1 MKGKKILSAFIA
13 LMLIAGMPVA
23 AFAETWYIENGN
35 ITITA
40 DGSGQNVSQGGGEA
54 IADSDPVISGTSDSN
69 TITIIADAGATANVT
84 LDGVNID
91 VSNTGATGVPGKA
104 GISTKGDGN
113 VTIELEGDNTVKSGN
128 FRAGV
133 EKNNGG
139 NLTIKDDSG
148 KDGSLAATGGEYCAG
163 IGGSDSKDGNNITIS
178 GGTINATGGIHG
190 AGIGGG
196 NGGNGNNITI
206 SGGTV
211 NATGNNGAGIGGG
224 ESSSGVGGNGSNIT
238 ISGGN
243 VTASSGGWYGAGI
256 GGGSGGNG
264 SDITISDGTVD
275 STGGKYAAGIGG
287 GQEGNG
293 SDIRISGGN
302 VTATGGEDAAGIG
315 GGDRRDGTG
324 GNGSNITISGGD
336 VTAKG
341 GRFGGAGIGGGEGGN
356 GSDITVSGGTTD
368 AEGGIAGAGIGG
380 GSGGSGSD
388 IKISN
393 GKVTA
398 KGGDQAAGIGGGAS
412 GDGSNIKIS
421 GGDINATGSDG
432 GAGIGGGWSGS
443 SGSDIGISG
452 GNVTAVGSDGGAG
465 IGGGAK
471 GSGSEITIS
480 GNAQVKV
487 KGGEKGY
494 YNGAGSGIGSGGSR
508 DNDDYS
514 KYYDGDEIPPDTS
527 KLTEKGKIEYYEP
540 GSDIDGTPTK
550 TTTGSYVPQEP
561 KPEQS
566 AKATDKAATAPGE
579 SAPLYRVTD
588 KDGKD
593 LAYKYEKNNGVL
605 TVTVEAEYAVLT
617 GSLAGINA
625 LSQQGIEELVF
636 ITNGATSTYKLAE
649 LLDMGSLSDGYA
661 LTHDGKTATFD
672 IL

>member
-412 GDGSNIKIS
+412 SDSSDIEIS
-421 GGDINATGSDG
+421 GGDVTAVGGKS
-432 GAGIGGGWSGS
+432 GAGIGGG
-443 SGSDIGISG
+443 
-452 GNVTAVGSDGGAG
+452 
-465 IGGGAK
+465 IGGSA
-471 GSGSEITIS
+471 SDVTIS
-480 GNAQVKV
+480 GDANVKV
-487 KGGEKGY
+487 KGGDQW
-494 YNGAGSGIGSGGSR
+494 YNNGTGAAIGNGGTQGTKAE
-508 DNDDYS
+508 N
-514 KYYDGDEIPPDTS
+514 YDPIPGDEISPDTS
-527 KLTEKGKIEYYEP
+527 KLTEKGKIEYYDP
-540 GSDIDGTPTK
+540 GSEIGKDKPRD
-550 TTTGSYVPQEP
+550 TTIGSYVPPE
-561 KPEQS
+561 PEQP
-566 AKATDKAATAPGE
+566 AKAADKAATTPAPGE

-593 LAYKYEKNNGVL
+593 IDYKYEKNNGVL
-605 TVTVEAEYAVLT
+605 TVTVEADYAVLT
-617 GSLAGINA
+617 GSLAGINT

-636 ITNGATSTYKLAE
+636 VTNGASSTYKLAE

>member
-104 GISTKGDGN
+104 GISTKGDGT

-148 KDGSLAATGGEYCAG
+148 KDGSLAATGGEYGAG

-315 GGDRRDGTG
+315 GGERRYDKG

-341 GRFGGAGIGGGEGGN
+341 SGNGGAGIGGGESGN
-356 GSDITVSGGTTD
+356 GSNISISGGNVN
-368 AEGGIAGAGIGG
+368 AEGGYCGAGIGG
-380 GSGGSGSD
+380 GTGGSGSE
-388 IKISN
+388 IKISDGN
-393 GKVTA
+393 VTA

-412 GDGSNIKIS
+412 SDSSDIEIS
-421 GGDINATGSDG
+421 GGDVTAVGGKS
-432 GAGIGGGWSGS
+432 GAGIGGG
-443 SGSDIGISG
+443 
-452 GNVTAVGSDGGAG
+452 
-465 IGGGAK
+465 IGGSA
-471 GSGSEITIS
+471 SDVTIS
-480 GNAQVKV
+480 GDANVKV
-487 KGGEKGY
+487 KGGDQW
-494 YNGAGSGIGSGGSR
+494 YNNGTGAAIGNGGTQGTEAE
-508 DNDDYS
+508 N
-514 KYYDGDEIPPDTS
+514 YDPIPGDEISPDTS
-527 KLTEKGKIEYYEP
+527 KLTEKGKIEYYDP
-540 GSDIDGTPTK
+540 GSEIGKDKPRD
-550 TTTGSYVPQEP
+550 TTIGSYVPPE
-561 KPEQS
+561 PEQP
-566 AKATDKAATAPGE
+566 AKAADKAATTPAPGE

-593 LAYKYEKNNGVL
+593 LAYKYEKNNGVH
-605 TVTVEAEYAVLT
+605 TVTVEADYAVLT
-617 GSLAGINA
+617 VSLAGINT

-636 ITNGATSTYKLAE
+636 VTNGASSTYKLAE

>member
-1 MKGKKILSAFIA
+1 MKGKKVLSAFIA
-13 LMLIAGMPVA
+13 LVLIAGMPVA
-23 AFAETWYIENGN
+23 AFAAEWDIGKGD

-148 KDGSLAATGGEYCAG
+148 KDGSLAATGGEYGAG

-293 SDIRISGGN
+293 SNIEISGGN

-315 GGDRRDGTG
+315 GGTG
-324 GNGSNITISGGD
+324 G
-336 VTAKG
+336 
-341 GRFGGAGIGGGEGGN
+341 R
-356 GSDITVSGGTTD
+356 
-368 AEGGIAGAGIGG
+368 
-380 GSGGSGSD
+380 
-388 IKISN
+388 
-393 GKVTA
+393 
-398 KGGDQAAGIGGGAS
+398 
-412 GDGSNIKIS
+412 
-421 GGDINATGSDG
+421 
-432 GAGIGGGWSGS
+432 
-443 SGSDIGISG
+443 
-452 GNVTAVGSDGGAG
+452 
-465 IGGGAK
+465 
-471 GSGSEITIS
+471 GSEITIS
-480 GNAQVKV
+480 GDANVKV
-487 KGGEKGY
+487 KGGDQW
-494 YNGAGSGIGSGGSR
+494 YNNGTGAAIGNGGTQGTKAE
-508 DNDDYS
+508 N
-514 KYYDGDEIPPDTS
+514 YDPIPGDEISPDTS
-527 KLTEKGKIEYYEP
+527 KLTEKGKIEYYDP
-540 GSDIDGTPTK
+540 GSEIGKDKPRD
-550 TTTGSYVPQEP
+550 TTIGSYVPPE
-561 KPEQS
+561 PEQP
-566 AKATDKAATAPGE
+566 AKAADKAATTPAPGE

-605 TVTVEAEYAVLT
+605 TATVEAEYAVLT
-617 GSLAGINA
+617 GSLSGINT

-661 LTHDGKTATFD
+661 LTHDGATAT
-672 IL
+672 LTVG

>member
-13 LMLIAGMPVA
+13 LVLIAGMPVT
-23 AFAETWYIENGN
+23 AFAADWYIDQGD

-40 DGSGQNVSQGGGEA
+40 DENGQNVSQGGGEA

-148 KDGSLAATGGEYCAG
+148 KDGSLAATGGEYGAG

-293 SDIRISGGN
+293 SNIEISGGN
-302 VTATGGEDAAGIG
+302 ITAVGGESAAGIG
-315 GGDRRDGTG
+315 GGIE
-324 GNGSNITISGGD
+324 GS
-336 VTAKG
+336 
-341 GRFGGAGIGGGEGGN
+341 
-356 GSDITVSGGTTD
+356 GSKITVSGD
-368 AEGGIAGAGIGG
+368 A
-380 GSGGSGSD
+380 
-388 IKISN
+388 N
-393 GKVTA
+393 
-398 KGGDQAAGIGGGAS
+398 
-412 GDGSNIKIS
+412 
-421 GGDINATGSDG
+421 
-432 GAGIGGGWSGS
+432 
-443 SGSDIGISG
+443 
-452 GNVTAVGSDGGAG
+452 
-465 IGGGAK
+465 
-471 GSGSEITIS
+471 
-480 GNAQVKV
+480 VKV
-487 KGGEKGY
+487 KGGDKW
-494 YNGAGSGIGSGGSR
+494 YNNGTGAAIGDGGTQAE
-508 DNDDYS
+508 N
-514 KYYDGDEIPPDTS
+514 YDPIPGDEIPPDTS
-527 KLTEKGKIEYYEP
+527 KLTEKGKIEYYDPKSEIGKDKP
-540 GSDIDGTPTK
+540 RD
-550 TTTGSYVPQEP
+550 TTIGSYVPPE
-561 KPEQS
+561 PEQPEQP
-566 AKATDKAATAPGE
+566 AKATDKAAPALGE

-593 LAYKYEKNNGVL
+593 LTYKYEKANGVL
-605 TVTVEAEYAVLT
+605 TVTVEADYAVLT
-617 GSLAGINA
+617 GSLSGINT

-636 ITNGATSTYKLAE
+636 VTNGASSTYKLAE
-649 LLDMGSLSDGYA
+649 LLDMGSLSDSYA
-661 LTHDGKTATFD
+661 LTHDGETAT
-672 IL
+672 LAVG